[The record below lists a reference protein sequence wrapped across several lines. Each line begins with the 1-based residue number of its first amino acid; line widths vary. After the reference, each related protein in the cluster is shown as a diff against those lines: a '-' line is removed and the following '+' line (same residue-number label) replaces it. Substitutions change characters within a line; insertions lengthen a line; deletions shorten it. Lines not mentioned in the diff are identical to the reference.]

1 MESYHPDYVLIL
13 SGDHIY
19 KMDYEAMLEAH
30 KENGAEVT
38 IAVMPVSLEEASRFG
53 IMITDSEGRS
63 VSELST
69 DEAKELKKHLDEKEI
84 KVSAIGSPLG
94 KIRLDGDMKGHM
106 EKAARVF
113 EIANIME
120 TKLVRVFSFY
130 APEGKDITAMRGE
143 AFNALEKLVLTA
155 REYGV
160 TLCHENEAKIYG
172 DVPERCREIID
183 YFGGELKCV
192 FDMGNFVLEE
202 VDPFPS
208 AYELLKKDIAYFHI
222 KDALSEGAIV
232 PPGKGEAKIAQIL
245 AAHKQYA
252 KEDFFV
258 SLEPHLQLF
267 SGLNALVGR
276 SFENP
281 CQYPDAKTAFTD
293 AVIKLKELI

>member
-1 MESYHPDYVLIL
+1 MNAH
-13 SGDHIY
+13 
-19 KMDYEAMLEAH
+19 LE
-30 KENGAEVT
+30 T
-38 IAVMPVSLEEASRFG
+38 
-53 IMITDSEGRS
+53 
-63 VSELST
+63 
-69 DEAKELKKHLDEKEI
+69 AKTVFE
-84 KVSAIGSPLG
+84 
-94 KIRLDGDMKGHM
+94 
-106 EKAARVF
+106 AARTLG
-113 EIANIME
+113 A
-120 TKLVRVFSFY
+120 KYVRVFSFY
-130 APEGKDITAMRGE
+130 APEGKKITDMRDEVFAGME
-143 AFNALEKLVLTA
+143 ALLKLA

-160 TLCHENEAKIYG
+160 TLCHENEALIYG

-281 CQYPDAKTAFTD
+281 YQYEDAKSAFTD